1 MTQTEAI
8 GSAEP
13 HNAEAEQ
20 AVLGA
25 VLADNAVYDRL
36 AGSLRPEDF
45 YEPLHGDLFQ
55 AISALIADGRRA
67 DIVTLAPILKNKK
80 IGEVD
85 AASYVHAL
93 PDMAPAQPE
102 QLWDYAQEISR
113 YAAQRSIL
121 SASRDLAQGASKIG
135 ADLIDATSRAVERI
149 DRALDRTRAQEATAK
164 PAGEFGHDA
173 IAAYDAEGQSVST
186 GLRSLDD
193 ITGGLFLQELS
204 IIGGRP
210 GMGKSTFATALAF
223 NIANAGTGVY
233 YLSLEM
239 AGVPLAQ
246 RILSSMCYVSPTNCI
261 PYEKFRKRQ
270 LQPSEIAALKTAA
283 RDLERLPFVI
293 ETKAGLNLLQIRASV
308 RKAQAEIEARGK
320 KLRFIVVDY
329 LGLVEPS
336 HQWRDNRVQ
345 QLAEMTKGLR
355 EMAKTMNAHVCA
367 LVQLNREVEKREDK
381 RPQLHDLRESGSIEQ
396 DADLVM
402 LCYRPEYYVERE
414 GEQSDPVKEQDRQD
428 RLDACKNKLD
438 IIIPK
443 QRMGEVGVRT
453 LFCSIANNRIDD
465 MTF

>member
-1 MTQTEAI
+1 MDKPQEI

-25 VLADNAVYDRL
+25 VLADNSVFDRL
-36 AGSLRPEDF
+36 AGTIKPEDF
-45 YEPLHGDLFQ
+45 YEELHGDLFK
-55 AISALIADGRRA
+55 AISDLINDGRRA
-67 DIVTLAPILKNKK
+67 DIVTLSPVLKGRK

-85 AASYVHAL
+85 AASYVYAL
-93 PDMAPAQPE
+93 PDMAPAAPE
-102 QLWDYAQEISR
+102 QLWDYAQEIAR

-121 SASRDLAQGASKIG
+121 AASRDLARGAAKIG
-135 ADLIDATSRAVERI
+135 ADLADATSRAVERI
-149 DRALDRTRAQEATAK
+149 DRALDRTRAQEETAK
-164 PAGEFGHDA
+164 PAGAFGFDA
-173 IAAYDAEGQSVST
+173 IEAYDAEGQSLST
-186 GLRSLDD
+186 GLKSLDD

-210 GMGKSTFATALAF
+210 GMGKSTFATTLAF

-283 RDLERLPFVI
+283 RDLERLPFII

-320 KLRFIVVDY
+320 HLRFIVVDY

-345 QLAEMTKGLR
+345 QLAELTKGFR
-355 EMAKTMNAHVCA
+355 EMAKAMNAHVCL

-381 RPQLHDLRESGSIEQ
+381 RPQLHDLRESGAIEQ

-402 LCYRPEYYVERE
+402 LCYRQEYYVQRE
-414 GEQSDPVKEQDRQD
+414 GEYKDPVKEQDRQD
-428 RLDACKNKLD
+428 RLHACENKLD

-453 LFCSIANNRIDD
+453 LFCSVANNRIDD
-465 MTF
+465 LTF